1 MSSGFG
7 GEQRGQQIA
16 APLQGRA
23 ANTRFAEAAAEQV
36 TKQEVN

>member
-1 MSSGFG
+1 MGSGFG

-23 ANTRFAEAAAEQV
+23 ANIGFAGAAAEQAE
-36 TKQEVN
+36 K